1 MLKRLI
7 NQIVD
12 AVSESPAE
20 AGPDNRDRARAI
32 QRATAVLMIDV
43 ALADDSFDEPEF
55 DRMLRLIETH
65 LDLSPEEAAEL
76 VNACETDARELVS
89 LHEFTQLLHDNL
101 IEDEKSAIVGMLW
114 QVAYADGE
122 LNKYEDALILKIS
135 DLLHV
140 NRGRVMRLKHDA
152 KSANHAD

>member
-12 AVSESPAE
+12 AVNESQPAVD
-20 AGPDNRDRARAI
+20 ADDGKRARAI

-43 ALADDSFDEPEF
+43 ALADDSFDETEF
-55 DRMLRLIETH
+55 DRMLRLIELH

-76 VNACETDARELVS
+76 VNACEADARELVS

-101 IEDEKSAIVGMLW
+101 VEDEKSSIVSMLW

-140 NRGRVMRLKHDA
+140 NRARVMRLKHDA
-152 KSANHAD
+152 QSANHVG